1 MIILVPIKAA
11 LLKATGMRFLFM
23 LFFISGTCHSLEAQ
37 DLEPHR
43 WRDRV
48 LLLITGDLKN
58 PEYIRQTHALQER
71 PAELEAR
78 KLMVCT
84 VVENRY
90 AKGLPAGSWRSG
102 VQNRFAITDA
112 KTGFRLVLIGLDG
125 GVKLDT
131 SSFVPLE
138 PLWALIDGM
147 PMRRAE
153 LENKGNP

>member
-1 MIILVPIKAA
+1 MIILVSIHASV
-11 LLKATGMRFLFM
+11 LKAPGMRLLFM
-23 LFFISGTCHSLEAQ
+23 LFFVSGMLHSLQAQ

-48 LLLITGDLKN
+48 MLLITGDLKN
-58 PEYIRQTHALQER
+58 PEYTRQTRTLQDC

-78 KLMVCT
+78 KLVVYT
-84 VVENRY
+84 VVENRF
-90 AKGLPAGSWRSG
+90 AMGLPAGPWRSG
-102 VQNRFAITDA
+102 VQNRFATTDVT
-112 KTGFRLVLIGLDG
+112 TGFRLVLIGLDG
-125 GVKLDT
+125 GIKMDT

-138 PLWALIDGM
+138 TLWTLIDGM

>member
-1 MIILVPIKAA
+1 
-11 LLKATGMRFLFM
+11 M
-23 LFFISGTCHSLEAQ
+23 LFFISGLLQSLEAQ

-58 PEYIRQTHALQER
+58 PEYIRQTRALQEG
-71 PAELEAR
+71 PGELEAR
-78 KLMVCT
+78 KLVVFT

-90 AKGLPAGSWRSG
+90 SMVMPAGPWRSG
-102 VQNRFAITDA
+102 VQDRFAKTDA
-112 KTGFRLVLIGLDG
+112 TTGFRLVLIGLDG

-131 SSFVPLE
+131 PSFVPLE
-138 PLWALIDGM
+138 TLWALIDGM
-147 PMRRAE
+147 PIRRAE

>member
-11 LLKATGMRFLFM
+11 LLKATGMRLLFM
-23 LFFISGTCHSLEAQ
+23 LFFISGTFHSLEAQ
-37 DLEPHR
+37 DLESHR

-48 LLLITGDLKN
+48 LLLITVDLKN
-58 PEYIRQTHALQER
+58 PEYIRQIHALKEY

-102 VQNRFAITDA
+102 VQNRFATTDA

-131 SSFVPLE
+131 SSFVHLE
-138 PLWALIDGM
+138 TLWALIDGM